1 MQHSKVFTRFRVA
14 SAVFVLAICV
24 GGPVYADQA
33 ADLVALANRIQ
44 NQAPGINFT
53 IGTEKFSYQV
63 SDPVY
68 FTFSADQDCYVAI
81 VDIGTSGKMTLLFPN
96 KWHRD
101 NKIEKGKS
109 YRIPP
114 EGSEFTYKLAGPPGT
129 EHVKVIA
136 SVNQLLST
144 VHSLQQEVKT
154 PLKQTSGGF
163 LTMKNPGLI
172 LKDIRVAFSGIEP
185 NKWATGDLTFQVQE
199 AGADS
204 SPSQTPGPAQASGQP
219 PAQ

>member
-1 MQHSKVFTRFRVA
+1 MQHSKVFTRFWAA
-14 SAVFVLAICV
+14 SAVFLLTICA
-24 GGPVYADQA
+24 GGSVYADQA

-68 FTFSADQDCYVAI
+68 FTFSADRDCYVAI

-114 EGSEFTYKLAGPPGT
+114 EGSDFTYKLAGPPGT

-144 VHSLQQEVKT
+144 VPSLQQEVKK
-154 PLKQTSGGF
+154 PLKETGGGF

-172 LKDIRVAFSGIEP
+172 LKDIRVAFSGTQP
-185 NKWATGDLTFQVQE
+185 SKWATGELTFKVLE
-199 AGADS
+199 ASAGS
-204 SPSQTPGPAQASGQP
+204 SAPQTPGPAQTSGRP

>member
-1 MQHSKVFTRFRVA
+1 MRHSRLFTRSWAA
-14 SAVFVLAICV
+14 SAVFLLTIWA
-24 GGPVYADQA
+24 GGFVYADQA
-33 ADLVALANRIQ
+33 GDLVALANSIQ

-114 EGSEFTYKLAGPPGT
+114 EESNFTYKLAGPPGT
-129 EHVKVIA
+129 ENIKVIA

-154 PLKQTSGGF
+154 PREPTGSGF
-163 LTMKNPGLI
+163 LTMKNPGLV
-172 LKDIRVAFSGIEP
+172 LKDIRVAFSGIDP
-185 NKWATGDLTFQVQE
+185 SKWATGDLTFQVQE

-204 SPSQTPGPAQASGQP
+204 SPSQTSGQSQASGQP
-219 PAQ
+219 PGQ